1 MVRKT
6 VGLTFYAV
14 LLTSL
19 ALSTGCAR
27 KGGSVSP
34 KFAEAEGV
42 TVEVAPP
49 SERATER
56 IDPVSP
62 TLGAGDRGHLEEGEL
77 PIRQTELARELIF
90 EEASRELKT
99 IYFDYDKSTLKP
111 AAKAQL
117 EKTATWLKKN
127 PEVNCQ
133 IEGHCDERGT
143 NEYNLALGERRA
155 LAARRYLVSLGINP
169 DRIFT
174 ISYGE
179 ERPEVEGHDE
189 SAWKFNRRD
198 EFKISF

>member
-1 MVRKT
+1 MLRKT
-6 VGLTFYAV
+6 AGVAFCAV
-14 LLTSL
+14 LLVSL

-27 KGGSVSP
+27 KSGSMSP

-42 TVEVAPP
+42 TVEVALP
-49 SERATER
+49 SERTTER
-56 IDPVSP
+56 VDTGSP
-62 TLGAGDRGHLEEGEL
+62 TLGAGDRGQLEEGEL

-90 EEASRELKT
+90 EEASRELKS

-117 EKTATWLKKN
+117 EKTAVWLKKN

-133 IEGHCDERGT
+133 VEGHCDERGT

-155 LAARRYLVSLGINP
+155 LAARRYLVSLGVNP